1 MNYTNQQS
9 YDHAEIT
16 DVG

>member
-9 YDHAEIT
+9 YDHAVIT